1 MRPASCDA
9 PETLPCRI
17 RGESSGQ
24 IGQQDLR
31 FVRRGVSYCSAVA
44 RGFPRATVALLGRF
58 LPRLGPLP
66 QGERPLSF
74 LVCGFVRRRFVAGTI
89 PPPPCRAATP
99 PTGSRQ
105 GDRKAVR
112 TRPPNARTRRIVHNV
127 ARPYTAPG

>member
-1 MRPASCDA
+1 MPGVFLGRAVVVPKGLESISYLWPSVSLNE

-44 RGFPRATVALLGRF
+44 RGF

-74 LVCGFVRRRFVAGTI
+74 ALRRLARRRLGRRTYS
-89 PPPPCRAATP
+89 AA
-99 PTGSRQ
+99 
-105 GDRKAVR
+105 
-112 TRPPNARTRRIVHNV
+112 AR
-127 ARPYTAPG
+127 